1 MKWNSLLLLLL
12 LFVVDGVWWLCGY
25 ERKEKNFPEI
35 QSLQTFIYQLLF
47 LCLTKIKMERKKT
60 PRKKSKDIFF
70 QAGNFPEKKWWSPK
84 FIEWIFMAKKKIHS
98 QLIFVARMKRKKK
111 IKIQVSKQ
119 NVKKCENETGNK
131 IWHLWKCFWL
141 WIWYIPTNKHKHT
154 HWMCHNKLN
163 EMKFFFLSKCDT
175 FFGVKISLPDIICRR
190 HNNHNNNDSPYTQVW
205 LWFVKWMS
213 K

>member
-25 ERKEKNFPEI
+25 EWEKKISRKFNLFKH
-35 QSLQTFIYQLLF
+35 SFINYYF
-47 LCLTKIKMERKKT
+47 SAEWIKMEWKT
-60 PRKKSKDIFF
+60 PQKIQRYFC
-70 QAGNFPEKKWWSPK
+70 QAGNFPEKMMITENSLNEFSWQKK
-84 FIEWIFMAKKKIHS
+84 NKQKKIHS

-141 WIWYIPTNKHKHT
+141 WIWYIPTNTHT
-154 HWMCHNKLN
+154 HTLN
-163 EMKFFFLSKCDT
+163 
-175 FFGVKISLPDIICRR
+175 
-190 HNNHNNNDSPYTQVW
+190 
-205 LWFVKWMS
+205 MS
-213 K
+213 